1 MIGLMNSGTRPY
13 MNMIEKNNNNGVL
26 QILGSTANI
35 KKNLYSLLHQGYII
49 SILTNNTV
57 LVFDVNTK
65 KVMSYIIVLCLTTNS
80 VNG

>member
-1 MIGLMNSGTRPY
+1 MS
-13 MNMIEKNNNNGVL
+13 MIEKNNNNGVL